1 LCCRAPLAVET
12 AKVIAQDLMTSVSE
26 PSALA
31 AATEAPSGLVA
42 CEYAEVRTSAH
53 RVLQFFNKIKTV
65 ADDGDGER

>member
-1 LCCRAPLAVET
+1 
-12 AKVIAQDLMTSVSE
+12 MTSVSE